1 MRQTVQRAITA
12 AAGSFWFGIL
22 ASMVLVALTVVLSVT
37 PPESERTVVD
47 EALVPI
53 CGNYKVLTTIETLE
67 NTGTAAN
74 RSLGCPSK
82 RLKGQSCWPHDQET
96 RHRLIGQG
104 CQQEESAP

>member
-1 MRQTVQRAITA
+1 MRQTVLRAITA

-53 CGNYKVLTTIETLE
+53 CGNYKVLTTIEALE
-67 NTGTAAN
+67 NSGTAAN

-96 RHRLIGQG
+96 QHRLVGQG

>member
-1 MRQTVQRAITA
+1 MRQTVQSAITA

-22 ASMVLVALTVVLSVT
+22 ASMVLMALTVVLSVT
-37 PPESERTVVD
+37 PPESKTTVVD

-53 CGNYKVLTTIETLE
+53 CGNYKILTTIETLA
-67 NTGTAAN
+67 NTGAAAN
-74 RSLGCPSK
+74 RSLGCPGK

-96 RHRLIGQG
+96 RHRLVGQG